1 MSVINT
7 ASFAKALWPGINKW
21 WSDSYTAWPTEYT
34 AIFDQFK
41 SDKNFEE
48 EVGFSGF
55 GLFQIKP
62 EGAAT
67 SYDTARQSYIARYQ
81 HDTYTLGFILT
92 KEMIEDDQY
101 AVIGQKRAKA
111 LAESMRETKEVVHAN
126 VLNRAFNAAFVG
138 ADGVELLA
146 TNHPNFSGGTF
157 ANELQVA
164 ADLSE
169 AALEQS
175 CIDISNFTDDRGNR
189 KSFMAK
195 RLIVPVQL
203 MFEAERI
210 LKSDGRVST
219 ANNDLNAL
227 KTLGIIP
234 EYNVNHYLTDPD
246 AFFIKTNAPDGM
258 KTFER
263 VADSFDDTTDFD
275 TTNLKYMGRM
285 RFRAGWT
292 DPRGMSG
299 SPGA

>member
-1 MSVINT
+1 LNIKGV
-7 ASFAKALWPGINKW
+7 NKFW
-21 WSDSYTAWPTEYT
+21 GAAYEAWPVEYT
-34 AIFDQFK
+34 ALFDQYK

-55 GLFQIKP
+55 GLFAIKP
-62 EGAAT
+62 EGAT
-67 SYDTARQSYIARYQ
+67 TTYDSARQGYVARYQ
-81 HDTYTLGFILT
+81 HDTYTLGFTIS

-101 AVIGQKRAKA
+101 SIIASRKAKA

-126 VLNRAFNAAFVG
+126 IMNRAFNSAFVG
-138 ADGVELLA
+138 ADGVELLS
-146 TNHPNFSGGTF
+146 TVHPLFSGGTF
-157 ANELQVA
+157 ANELLVS

-169 AALEQS
+169 AALEQAA
-175 CIDISNFTDDRGNR
+175 IDIANFTDERGNR
-189 KSFMAK
+189 KKFMAK
-195 RLIVPVQL
+195 RLVVPTQL

-210 LKSDGRVST
+210 LKSDGRVAT
-219 ANNDLNAL
+219 ANNDLNAM

-234 EYNVNHYLTDPD
+234 EYSVNHYLTDPD
-246 AFFIKTNAPDGM
+246 AFFIKTNAPDGL

-275 TTNLKYMGRM
+275 STNLKYMGRM

-292 DPRGMSG
+292 DPRGLFG